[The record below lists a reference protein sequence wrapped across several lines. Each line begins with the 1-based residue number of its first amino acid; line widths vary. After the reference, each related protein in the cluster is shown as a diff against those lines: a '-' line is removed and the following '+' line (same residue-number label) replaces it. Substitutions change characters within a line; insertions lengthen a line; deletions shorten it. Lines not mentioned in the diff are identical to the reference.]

1 MVLGWLW
8 PFGRKSKR
16 RRERF
21 RNWESVPQDYGQGLV
36 THIIASKTGRSTH
49 TVRSVLTQRGTR
61 PLPERD
67 TEPIDE
73 ESAGRTGG
81 VGRRRRRGKRDDAGT
96 LTGAGI

>member
-8 PFGRKSKR
+8 PFGRKSKH

-21 RNWESVPQDYGQGLV
+21 RNWESVPQDYGQSLV

-73 ESAGRTGG
+73 ESAVARVALAGG
-81 VGRRRRRGKRDDAGT
+81 GGAENGT
-96 LTGAGI
+96 TPVP